1 VRFAV
6 AVLLLVAACDSG
18 GSTRHHARPDASA
31 ASEQATFDK
40 ERRPDLILAAIGLHP
55 GDVVADVGAGTGLL
69 TTHVAR
75 AVAPGGRVVAT
86 DVDATVLDL
95 LDARLRD
102 AGLDGIVDR
111 RVVQP
116 NDPGLEPNT
125 FDVILLS
132 QVDNYFDDPAAWL
145 RAAVA
150 ALKPGGRI
158 VITNRIHHQASGE
171 AAARAAGLQLV
182 RESTDIP
189 GSYIAI
195 YSAPTIPGS
204 P

>member
-1 VRFAV
+1 VRCAV
-6 AVLLLVAACDSG
+6 AVLLALAACDSG
-18 GSTRHHARPDASA
+18 GSGRHHARPDASA
-31 ASEQATFDK
+31 ASEQAAFDK
-40 ERRPDLILAAIGLHP
+40 ERRPDLILAAIGLRP

-75 AVAPGGRVVAT
+75 AVSPGGHVVAT

-95 LDARLRD
+95 LESRMHE
-102 AGLDGIVDR
+102 AGLDGVVDR

-116 NDPGLEPNT
+116 NDPGLEAST

-132 QVDNYFDDPAAWL
+132 QVDNYFDDAAAWL
-145 RAAVA
+145 RAAA
-150 ALKPGGRI
+150 RALKPGGRI

-189 GSYIAI
+189 GSYVAI
-195 YSAPTIPGS
+195 YSATTIPGS